1 MMDIA
6 AKTEVVHKNLQ
17 QMEEFIM
24 INNERLLDT
33 FLEYVQIDSET
44 GNEKA
49 FADHMVQALKAL
61 GGVVTTD
68 TAGEALGSNG
78 YNIYSTFEGTLPGEP
93 IVFSAHMDTVKPGVG
108 IKPVVESGIVRSSGD
123 TILASDDKSGIAGV
137 IEAIRSIK
145 EQDVPHR
152 SFEVVFTICEEG
164 GLRGAKQLDYSRIK
178 SKKGVA
184 LDSSGDVGKII
195 AQAPG
200 QIKIYADVIG
210 KTAHAGIAPEAGI
223 SAIQVAAHGI
233 AKMKL
238 LRIDEETTANI
249 GSINAQYATNI
260 VPDKVSIIAETRSRN
275 YDKLQAH
282 AKHMVD
288 CLQSACDEFGAKLDC
303 RCDTSYVSY
312 NIPHDHALIREL
324 SAVLTDMGI
333 EPIIGSTGG
342 GSDVNIFNLNG
353 IDAVVLA
360 TGMSKVH
367 TTDEFIAVRQLE
379 LTAEMMYRLMTAAH

>member
-1 MMDIA
+1 M
-6 AKTEVVHKNLQ
+6 V
-17 QMEEFIM
+17 
-24 INNERLLDT
+24 NNKRLLDS

-44 GNEKA
+44 NNEKA
-49 FADHMVQALKAL
+49 FADYVLRELKAL
-61 GGVVTTD
+61 GGIVTTD
-68 TAGEALGSNG
+68 NAGEALGSNG
-78 YNIYSTFEGTLPGEP
+78 YNIYSTFEGSLPGEP
-93 IVFSAHMDTVKPGVG
+93 ILFSAHLDTVKPGVG
-108 IKPVVESGIVRSSGD
+108 IRPVIADGIIRSSGD
-123 TILASDDKSGIAGV
+123 TILASDDKSGVAGI

-145 EQDVPHR
+145 EQQIAHR
-152 SFEVVFTICEEG
+152 TFEVIFTIGEEG
-164 GLRGAKQLDYSRIK
+164 GLRGSKQLDYSRIK

-184 LDSSGDVGKII
+184 LDSSGNVGKII

-223 SAIQVAAHGI
+223 SAIQVAAQGI

-238 LRIDEETTANI
+238 LRLDEETTANI

-260 VPDKVSIIAETRSRN
+260 VPDRVTIIAETRSRN
-275 YDKLQAH
+275 YGKLQAQ

-288 CLQSACDEFGAKLDC
+288 SLQSACDEFGAKLEC
-303 RCDTSYVSY
+303 RCDTAYVSY
-312 NIPHDHALIREL
+312 NIPHDHALIKEL
-324 SAVLTDMGI
+324 SAVLTAMGVT
-333 EPIIGSTGG
+333 PVVGSTGG

-367 TTDEFIAVRQLE
+367 TTDEFIEIKQLE
-379 LTAEMMYRLMTAAH
+379 LTAEMMYRLMISAN

>member
-1 MMDIA
+1 M
-6 AKTEVVHKNLQ
+6 V
-17 QMEEFIM
+17 
-24 INNERLLDT
+24 NNTRLLDT

-49 FADHMVQALKAL
+49 FADRMVQELKSL
-61 GGVVTTD
+61 GGIVTTD
-68 TAGEALGSNG
+68 NAGEALGSNG

-93 IVFSAHMDTVKPGVG
+93 ILFSAHMDTVKPGIG
-108 IKPVVESGIVRSSGD
+108 IRPVVADGVIRSSGD
-123 TILASDDKSGIAGV
+123 TILASDDKSGVAGI

-145 EQDVPHR
+145 EKQIPHR
-152 SFEVVFTICEEG
+152 TFEVIFTICEEG

-184 LDSSGDVGKII
+184 LDSSGNVGKII

-210 KTAHAGIAPEAGI
+210 KTAHAGIAPETGI

-233 AKMKL
+233 AKMNL
-238 LRIDEETTANI
+238 LRLDEETTANI
-249 GSINAQYATNI
+249 GTINAQYATNI

-275 YDKLQAH
+275 YDKLQAQ

-288 CLQSACDEFGAKLDC
+288 CLQHACDEFGAKLEC
-303 RCDTSYVSY
+303 RCDTAYVSY
-312 NIPHDHALIREL
+312 NVPHDHVLIKEL
-324 SAVLTDMGI
+324 SDVLVDMGI
-333 EPIIGSTGG
+333 EPVVGSTGG

-367 TTDEFIAVRQLE
+367 TTNEYIEVRQLE
-379 LTAEMMYRLMTAAH
+379 LTAEMMYRLMITAK

>member
-1 MMDIA
+1 M
-6 AKTEVVHKNLQ
+6 V
-17 QMEEFIM
+17 
-24 INNERLLDT
+24 NNKRLLDA

-49 FADHMVQALKAL
+49 FADRMVQELKSL
-61 GGVVTTD
+61 GGIVTTD
-68 TAGEALGSNG
+68 NAGEALGSNG
-78 YNIYSTFEGTLPGEP
+78 YNIYATFEGTLSGEP
-93 IVFSAHMDTVKPGVG
+93 ILFSAHMDTVKPGVG
-108 IKPVVESGIVRSSGD
+108 IKPLVVDGIIRSSGD
-123 TILASDDKSGIAGV
+123 TILASDDKSGVAGI
-137 IEAIRSIK
+137 IEAIRSIQEK
-145 EQDVPHR
+145 QIPHR
-152 SFEVVFTICEEG
+152 TFEVIFTIAEEG
-164 GLRGAKQLDYSRIK
+164 GLNGAKQLDYARIK

-184 LDSSGDVGKII
+184 LDSSGNVGKII

-223 SAIQVAAHGI
+223 SAIQVAARGI
-233 AKMKL
+233 AKMNL

-249 GSINAQYATNI
+249 GTINARYATNI

-275 YDKLQAH
+275 YDKLQAQ

-288 CLQSACDEFGAKLDC
+288 CLQSACDEFGAKLEC
-303 RCDTSYVSY
+303 RCETAYVSY
-312 NIPHDHALIREL
+312 NIPHDHALIKEL
-324 SAVLTDMGI
+324 SAVLADMGI
-333 EPIIGSTGG
+333 EPVVGSTGG

-367 TTDEFIAVRQLE
+367 TTDEFIEVKQLE
-379 LTAEMMYRLMTAAH
+379 LTAEMMYRLMTTVR

>member
-1 MMDIA
+1 M
-6 AKTEVVHKNLQ
+6 V
-17 QMEEFIM
+17 
-24 INNERLLDT
+24 NNTRLLDT

-49 FADHMVQALKAL
+49 FADRMVQELKSL
-61 GGVVTTD
+61 GGIVTTD
-68 TAGEALGSNG
+68 NAGEALGSNG

-93 IVFSAHMDTVKPGVG
+93 ILFSAHMDTVKPGIG
-108 IKPVVESGIVRSSGD
+108 IRPVVADGVIRSSGD
-123 TILASDDKSGIAGV
+123 TILASDDKSGVAGI

-145 EQDVPHR
+145 EKQIPHR
-152 SFEVVFTICEEG
+152 TFEVIFTICEEG

-184 LDSSGDVGKII
+184 LDSSGNVGKII

-200 QIKIYADVIG
+200 QIKIHADVIG
-210 KTAHAGIAPEAGI
+210 KTAHAGIAPETGI

-233 AKMKL
+233 AKMNL
-238 LRIDEETTANI
+238 LRLDEETTANI
-249 GSINAQYATNI
+249 GTINAQYATNI

-275 YDKLQAH
+275 YDKLQAQ

-288 CLQSACDEFGAKLDC
+288 CLQHACDEFGAKLEC
-303 RCDTSYVSY
+303 RCDTAYVSY
-312 NIPHDHALIREL
+312 NVPHDHVLIKEL
-324 SAVLTDMGI
+324 SDVLVDMGI
-333 EPIIGSTGG
+333 EPVVGSTGG

-367 TTDEFIAVRQLE
+367 TTNEYIEVRQLE
-379 LTAEMMYRLMTAAH
+379 LTAEMMYRLMITAK

>member
-1 MMDIA
+1 M
-6 AKTEVVHKNLQ
+6 V
-17 QMEEFIM
+17 
-24 INNERLLDT
+24 NNKRLLET

-49 FADHMVQALKAL
+49 FADRMVQELTAL
-61 GGVVTTD
+61 GGTVTTD
-68 TAGEALGSNG
+68 EAGAAIGSNG
-78 YNIYSTFEGTLPGEP
+78 YNIYATFEGTLPGES
-93 IVFSAHMDTVKPGVG
+93 ILFSAHMDTVKPGVG
-108 IKPVVESGIVRSSGD
+108 IKPVVADGIVRSSGD
-123 TILASDDKSGIAGV
+123 TILASDDKSGVVGI
-137 IEAIRSIK
+137 IEAIRSLK
-145 EQDVPHR
+145 EQGVPHR
-152 SFEVVFTICEEG
+152 TFEVVFTIWEEG

-200 QIKIYADVIG
+200 QIKIFADVIG
-210 KTAHAGIAPEAGI
+210 KTAHAGIAPETGI

-249 GSINAQYATNI
+249 GTINAQFATNI

-288 CLQSACDEFGAKLDC
+288 CLQSACDEFGAKLEC

-312 NIPHDHALIREL
+312 NIPHDHALIKEL
-324 SAVLTDMGI
+324 SSVLTDMGI
-333 EPIIGSTGG
+333 EPIVGSTGG

-353 IDAVVLA
+353 IDSVVLA

-367 TTDEFIAVRQLE
+367 TTDEYIEVRQLE
-379 LTAEMMYRLMTAAH
+379 LTAEMMYRLMAAAK

>member
-1 MMDIA
+1 MM
-6 AKTEVVHKNLQ
+6 V
-17 QMEEFIM
+17 
-24 INNERLLDT
+24 NNERLLAT

-49 FADHMVQALKAL
+49 FADRMVQELKSL

-68 TAGEALGSNG
+68 NAGEALSSNG

-93 IVFSAHMDTVKPGVG
+93 ILFSAHMDTVKPGIG
-108 IKPVVESGIVRSSGD
+108 IKPVVVDGVIRSSGD
-123 TILASDDKSGIAGV
+123 TILASDDKSGIAGI

-145 EQDVPHR
+145 EKQIPHR
-152 SFEVVFTICEEG
+152 TFEVIFTICEEG
-164 GLRGAKQLDYSRIK
+164 GLRGAKQLDYSRIQ

-184 LDSSGDVGKII
+184 LDSSGNVGKII

-210 KTAHAGIAPEAGI
+210 KTAHAGIAPETGI

-238 LRIDEETTANI
+238 LRLDEETTANI
-249 GSINAQYATNI
+249 GTINAQYATNI

-275 YDKLQAH
+275 YDKLQAQ

-288 CLQSACDEFGAKLDC
+288 CLQSACDEFGANLEC
-303 RCDTSYVSY
+303 RCDTAYVSY
-312 NIPHDHALIREL
+312 NIPHDHVLVKEL
-324 SAVLTDMGI
+324 SSVLSDMGI
-333 EPIIGSTGG
+333 EPIVGSTGG

-367 TTDEFIAVRQLE
+367 TTNEFIEVRQLE
-379 LTAEMMYRLMTAAH
+379 LTAEMMYRLMTDVK

>member
-1 MMDIA
+1 MMEIDD
-6 AKTEVVHKNLQ
+6 KTSVVHKILLQ
-17 QMEEFIM
+17 REIFIM
-24 INNERLLDT
+24 VNNKRLLDT

-49 FADHMVQALKAL
+49 FAEHMAQTLKAL
-61 GGVVTTD
+61 GGIVSTD
-68 TAGEALGSNG
+68 NAGEALGSNG
-78 YNIYSTFEGTLPGEP
+78 YNVYSTFEGTLPGEP
-93 IVFSAHMDTVKPGVG
+93 ILFSAHMDTVKPGVG
-108 IKPVVESGIVRSSGD
+108 IKPVVADGIVRSSGD
-123 TILASDDKSGIAGV
+123 TILASDDKSGIAGI
-137 IEAIRSIK
+137 IEAVRSIK
-145 EQDVPHR
+145 EQGIPHR
-152 SFEVVFTICEEG
+152 TFEVVFTICEEG

-184 LDSSGDVGKII
+184 LDSSGNVGKII

-210 KTAHAGIAPEAGI
+210 KTAHAGIAPESGI

-249 GSINAQYATNI
+249 GVINAQYATNI
-260 VPDKVSIIAETRSRN
+260 VPDKVSIVAETRSRN
-275 YDKLQAH
+275 YDKLQAQ

-288 CLQSACDEFGAKLDC
+288 CMQSACDAFGAKLEC
-303 RCDTSYVSY
+303 RCDTAYVSY
-312 NIPHDHALIREL
+312 NIPHGHALIKEL
-324 SAVLTDMGI
+324 SAVLADMGI
-333 EPIIGSTGG
+333 EPVVGSTGG

-353 IDAVVLA
+353 IEAVVLA

-367 TTDEFIAVRQLE
+367 TTDEFIEVRQLE
-379 LTAEMMYRLMTAAH
+379 LTAEMMYRLMIAAK

>member
-1 MMDIA
+1 M
-6 AKTEVVHKNLQ
+6 V
-17 QMEEFIM
+17 
-24 INNERLLDT
+24 NNTRLLDT

-49 FADHMVQALKAL
+49 FADRMVQELKSL
-61 GGVVTTD
+61 GGIVTTD
-68 TAGEALGSNG
+68 NAGEALGSNG

-93 IVFSAHMDTVKPGVG
+93 ILFSAHMDTVKPGIG
-108 IKPVVESGIVRSSGD
+108 IKPVVADGVIRSSGD
-123 TILASDDKSGIAGV
+123 TILASDDKSGVAGI

-145 EQDVPHR
+145 EKQIPHR
-152 SFEVVFTICEEG
+152 TFEVIFTICEEG

-184 LDSSGDVGKII
+184 LDSSGNVGKII

-210 KTAHAGIAPEAGI
+210 KTAHAGIAPETGI

-233 AKMKL
+233 AKMNL
-238 LRIDEETTANI
+238 LRLDEETTANI
-249 GSINAQYATNI
+249 GTINAQYATNI

-275 YDKLQAH
+275 YDKLQAQ

-288 CLQSACDEFGAKLDC
+288 CLQHACDEFGAKLEC
-303 RCDTSYVSY
+303 RCDTAYVSY
-312 NIPHDHALIREL
+312 NVPHDHVLIKEL
-324 SAVLTDMGI
+324 SDVLVDMGI
-333 EPIIGSTGG
+333 EPVVGSTGG

-367 TTDEFIAVRQLE
+367 TTNEYIEVRQLE
-379 LTAEMMYRLMTAAH
+379 LTAEMMYRLMITAK

>member
-1 MMDIA
+1 M
-6 AKTEVVHKNLQ
+6 V
-17 QMEEFIM
+17 
-24 INNERLLDT
+24 NNTRLLDT

-49 FADHMVQALKAL
+49 FADRMVQELKSL
-61 GGVVTTD
+61 GGIVTTD
-68 TAGEALGSNG
+68 NAGEALGSNG

-93 IVFSAHMDTVKPGVG
+93 ILFSAHMDTVKPGIG
-108 IKPVVESGIVRSSGD
+108 IKPVVADGVIRSSGD
-123 TILASDDKSGIAGV
+123 TILASDDKSGVAGI

-145 EQDVPHR
+145 EKQIPHR
-152 SFEVVFTICEEG
+152 TFEVIFTICEEG

-184 LDSSGDVGKII
+184 LDSSGNVGKII

-210 KTAHAGIAPEAGI
+210 KTAHAGIAPETGI

-233 AKMKL
+233 AKMNL
-238 LRIDEETTANI
+238 LRLDDETTANI
-249 GSINAQYATNI
+249 GTINAQYATNI

-275 YDKLQAH
+275 YDKLQAQ

-288 CLQSACDEFGAKLDC
+288 CLQHACDEFGAKLEC
-303 RCDTSYVSY
+303 RCDTAYVSY
-312 NIPHDHALIREL
+312 NVPHDHVLIKEL
-324 SAVLTDMGI
+324 SAVLVDMGI
-333 EPIIGSTGG
+333 EPVVGSTGG

-367 TTDEFIAVRQLE
+367 TTNEYIEVRQLE
-379 LTAEMMYRLMTAAH
+379 LTAEMMYRLMITAK

>member
-1 MMDIA
+1 M
-6 AKTEVVHKNLQ
+6 V
-17 QMEEFIM
+17 
-24 INNERLLDT
+24 NNERLLDT

-49 FADHMVQALKAL
+49 FADHMVQVLKSL

-68 TAGEALGSNG
+68 NAGEAINSNG

-93 IVFSAHMDTVKPGVG
+93 MLFSAHMDTVKPGVG
-108 IKPVVESGIVRSSGD
+108 IKPVVVDGVIRSSGD
-123 TILASDDKSGIAGV
+123 TILAGDDKSGIASI
-137 IEAIRSIK
+137 IEAVRSIK
-145 EQDVPHR
+145 EKQVPHR
-152 SFEVVFTICEEG
+152 TFEVIFTICEEG
-164 GLRGAKQLDYSRIK
+164 GLRGAKQLDYSRIQ

-184 LDSSGDVGKII
+184 LDSSGNVGKII

-200 QIKIYADVIG
+200 QIKIQADVIG

-238 LRIDEETTANI
+238 LRLDEETTANI
-249 GSINAQYATNI
+249 GTINAQYATNI

-275 YDKLQAH
+275 YEKLQAQ

-288 CLQSACDEFGAKLDC
+288 CLQSACDEFGAKLNC
-303 RCDTSYVSY
+303 HCDTAYVSY
-312 NIPHDHALIREL
+312 SIPHDHVLIKEL
-324 SAVLTDMGI
+324 SAVLSEMGI
-333 EPIIGSTGG
+333 APIVGSTGG

-360 TGMSKVH
+360 TGMTKVH
-367 TTDEFIAVRQLE
+367 TTDEFIEVRQLE
-379 LTAEMMYRLMTAAH
+379 LIAEMLFRLMTDVK

>member
-1 MMDIA
+1 M
-6 AKTEVVHKNLQ
+6 V
-17 QMEEFIM
+17 
-24 INNERLLDT
+24 NNTRLLDT

-49 FADHMVQALKAL
+49 FADRMVQELKSL
-61 GGVVTTD
+61 GAVVTTD
-68 TAGEALGSNG
+68 NAGEALGSNG

-93 IVFSAHMDTVKPGVG
+93 ILFSAHMDTVKPGIG
-108 IKPVVESGIVRSSGD
+108 IKPVVADGVIRSSGD
-123 TILASDDKSGIAGV
+123 TILASDDKSGVAGI

-145 EQDVPHR
+145 ENQIPHR
-152 SFEVVFTICEEG
+152 TFEVIFTICEEG

-184 LDSSGDVGKII
+184 LDSSGNVGKII

-200 QIKIYADVIG
+200 QIKIHADVIG
-210 KTAHAGIAPEAGI
+210 KTAHAGIAPETGI

-233 AKMKL
+233 AKMNL
-238 LRIDEETTANI
+238 LRLDEETTANI
-249 GSINAQYATNI
+249 GTINAQYATNI

-275 YDKLQAH
+275 YDKLQAQ

-288 CLQSACDEFGAKLDC
+288 CLQHACDEFGAKLDC
-303 RCDTSYVSY
+303 RCDTAYVSY
-312 NIPHDHALIREL
+312 NIPHDHVLIKEL
-324 SAVLTDMGI
+324 STVLLDMGI
-333 EPIIGSTGG
+333 EPVVGSTGG

-367 TTDEFIAVRQLE
+367 TTNEYIEVRQLE
-379 LTAEMMYRLMTAAH
+379 LTAEMMYRLMTTAK

>member
-1 MMDIA
+1 M
-6 AKTEVVHKNLQ
+6 V
-17 QMEEFIM
+17 
-24 INNERLLDT
+24 NNTRLLDT

-49 FADHMVQALKAL
+49 FADRMVQELKSL
-61 GGVVTTD
+61 GGIVTTD
-68 TAGEALGSNG
+68 NAGEALGSNG

-93 IVFSAHMDTVKPGVG
+93 ILFSAHMDTVKPGIG
-108 IKPVVESGIVRSSGD
+108 IKPVVADGVIRSSGD
-123 TILASDDKSGIAGV
+123 TILASDDKSGVAGI

-145 EQDVPHR
+145 EKQIPHR
-152 SFEVVFTICEEG
+152 TFEVIFTICEEG

-184 LDSSGDVGKII
+184 LDSSGNVGKII

-210 KTAHAGIAPEAGI
+210 KTAHAGIAPETGI

-233 AKMKL
+233 AKMNL
-238 LRIDEETTANI
+238 LRLDDETTANI
-249 GSINAQYATNI
+249 GTINAQYATNI

-275 YDKLQAH
+275 YDKLQAQ

-288 CLQSACDEFGAKLDC
+288 CLQHACDQFGAKLEC
-303 RCDTSYVSY
+303 RCDTAYVSY
-312 NIPHDHALIREL
+312 NIPHDHVLIKEL
-324 SAVLTDMGI
+324 SAVLVDMGI
-333 EPIIGSTGG
+333 EPVVGSTGG

-367 TTDEFIAVRQLE
+367 TTNEYIEVRQLE
-379 LTAEMMYRLMTAAH
+379 LTAEMMYRLMITAK